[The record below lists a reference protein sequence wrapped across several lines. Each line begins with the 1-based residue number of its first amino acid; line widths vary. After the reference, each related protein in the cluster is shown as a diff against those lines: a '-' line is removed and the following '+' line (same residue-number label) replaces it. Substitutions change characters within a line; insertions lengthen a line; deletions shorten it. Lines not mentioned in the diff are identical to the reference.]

1 MRYLR
6 EECRGAGGGEMGQG
20 IIGGLMQ
27 VSAED
32 RMDLGKVG
40 ENV

>member
-1 MRYLR
+1 MSRCGR
-6 EECRGAGGGEMGQG
+6 NAVVWEVGNGAGDQR
-20 IIGGLMQ
+20 GLMQ

-40 ENV
+40 EYA